1 MRQQGTTCI
10 IEDIAFHIEDL
21 PDAIDEVSGLL
32 DKYHYDDSCIY
43 GHVLEGNVHF
53 IINQLFDS
61 DKEVER
67 YGEMLRDI
75 VK

>member
-32 DKYHYDDSCIY
+32 DKYHPASMAMSLRGMCIS
-43 GHVLEGNVHF
+43 L
-53 IINQLFDS
+53 
-61 DKEVER
+61 
-67 YGEMLRDI
+67 
-75 VK
+75 